1 MLIIGPL
8 PPPYGGVA
16 TVIKSLS
23 QQEVLQNRF
32 NLSIYQIGRR
42 DNSTPFVAQLCI
54 DLIQLLKFPFI
65 KEFKSSEIIHIHTAS
80 YWSFLRSIPYV
91 FLSKFISNSKVI
103 LHIHGARFH
112 LFYKESNI
120 FLKYLIK
127 KVLSINDSII
137 VTSPSW
143 IDVINAILGDTSK
156 PIYPISNGFEAKIFF
171 PRPVDECRQKLNLPK
186 NKKILVTI
194 GHLEDYKGHKYLID
208 AIKLLATKR
217 KDIAIYIIGKGSLKA
232 SLSEQIRENRI
243 EDYITLAGGNKPDN
257 EIPLWMNACDIFVLP
272 SLNEGNPTVMFEAM
286 GCGKPFV
293 GTKVG
298 GVPDII
304 ISESYGLLADPA
316 NSKDLAEK
324 IEIALEKDWDKEE
337 ISQYALQF
345 TWENISRK
353 IVTIYESTLKNK

>member
-1 MLIIGPL
+1 MIGPL

-23 QQEVLQNRF
+23 QQEVLQNKF

-42 DNSTPFVAQLCI
+42 DNSTPFVAQLGI
-54 DLIQLLKFPFI
+54 DLIHLFKFPFI
-65 KEFKSSEIIHIHTAS
+65 KEFRSSEIIHIHTAS

-91 FLSKFISNSKVI
+91 ILSKFISNSKVI

-112 LFYKESNI
+112 LFYQESNV
-120 FLKYLIK
+120 FLKYIIRKILGT
-127 KVLSINDSII
+127 SDAII

-143 IDVINAILGDTSK
+143 IDVINTILGDTKK
-156 PIYPISNGFEAKIFF
+156 PVYPITNGFEAKIFF
-171 PRPVDECRQKLNLPK
+171 PQPIEECREKLNLPI
-186 NKKILVTI
+186 NRRILVTI

-208 AIKLLATKR
+208 AIKLLTTEK
-217 KDIAIYIIGKGSLKA
+217 KDVAAYIIGKGSLKTA
-232 SLSEQIRENRI
+232 LSEQIRENKV
-243 EDYITLAGGNKPDN
+243 EDYIALAGGNKPDS

-272 SLNEGNPTVMFEAM
+272 SLNEGNPTVMFEAL

-298 GVPDII
+298 GIPDII
-304 ISESYGLLADPA
+304 TSERYGLLVEPE

-324 IEIALEKDWDKEE
+324 IKIALEKDWDKEE
-337 ISQYALQF
+337 IGRYALQF
-345 TWENISRK
+345 TWESISEK
-353 IVTIYESTLKNK
+353 IVSIYESTINK